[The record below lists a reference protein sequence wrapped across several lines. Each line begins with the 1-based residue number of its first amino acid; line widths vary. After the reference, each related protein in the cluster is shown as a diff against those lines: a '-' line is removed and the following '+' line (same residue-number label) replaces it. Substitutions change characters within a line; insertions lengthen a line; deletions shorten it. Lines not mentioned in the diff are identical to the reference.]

1 VQEFRMRNRIDPEV
15 AAAMEGKMMTEA
27 DVSVK
32 LIGPSR
38 VIGPDGEPL
47 AIYLPGAIG
56 PELVEETYPILHALK
71 GTYTSNRGYAAGT
84 PTRAVSNPEWKT
96 ATGVRKRSYAKKV
109 DSAIIGAW
117 EASGPKQYCRLTA
130 WSGREVEQWRGLWPL
145 FERIATCLKEQV
157 PERYAAQARVA
168 ERTSPDWVI
177 PGTPFTTIT
186 VNNTYPTA
194 VHTDKGD
201 LETGFSTLTVFRRGE
216 FSGGWLCMPQY
227 RLGVDMREGDLL
239 LMDAHQWHGNT
250 PFDPMPHY
258 NELGTMVG
266 DPGFER
272 ISVVSYFR
280 TKMQDCGDAATEAER
295 RRINTETRNAALIG
309 E

>member
-1 VQEFRMRNRIDPEV
+1 MRNRIDPEV

-38 VIGPDGEPL
+38 V
-47 AIYLPGAIG
+47 IG

-186 VNNTYPTA
+186 EQQHLPDGRAHRQGRPRDRLLDAHRVPPGRVQRRLALHAA
-194 VHTDKGD
+194 VPA
-201 LETGFSTLTVFRRGE
+201 RRGHA
-216 FSGGWLCMPQY
+216 GRRPV
-227 RLGVDMREGDLL
+227 VDGRPPVARQHPVRS
-239 LMDAHQWHGNT
+239 DASLQ
-250 PFDPMPHY
+250 
-258 NELGTMVG
+258 
-266 DPGFER
+266 
-272 ISVVSYFR
+272 
-280 TKMQDCGDAATEAER
+280 
-295 RRINTETRNAALIG
+295 
-309 E
+309 